1 MEGSTM
7 VEEEVFWP
15 AIFLHVLGS
24 LFIGWVKWGSLGS
37 LVTWKKE
44 LDPDRRSS
52 DVGRGWLSEVVM
64 QLSA

>member
-15 AIFLHVLGS
+15 AIIVPVLGS
-24 LFIGWVKWGSLGS
+24 LYIGWEKWGS
-37 LVTWKKE
+37 LVTWNKE